1 MSLRIYVVFSLRYR
15 YTAALINTSL
25 FTNLSEFVFSLIFV
39 MLDTEMLVNDVYLG
53 FSTGNQEQ
61 FTNSFL
67 FFFHLK
73 IVYHYNHSYRNTKNR

>member
-39 MLDTEMLVNDVYLG
+39 MLDIWLVNDVYLG

-67 FFFHLK
+67 FFF
-73 IVYHYNHSYRNTKNR
+73 SFENRVPLQSFISQHKE